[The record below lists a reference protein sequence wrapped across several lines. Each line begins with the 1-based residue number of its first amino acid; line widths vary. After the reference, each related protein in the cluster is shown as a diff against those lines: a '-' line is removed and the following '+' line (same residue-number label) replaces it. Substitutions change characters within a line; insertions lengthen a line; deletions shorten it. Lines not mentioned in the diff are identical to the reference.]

1 MNSNSFIK
9 KLEEIK
15 EQNESSIQD
24 YFNNLAKYLFSQLV
38 ICAGGDKYTFI
49 EIEFYYHDD
58 KIFNAP
64 IYNCTYPRTCE
75 VGKFFW
81 HNSGVD
87 ICFDS
92 KESGESEGFFG
103 GILIRSLMKNGKEI
117 VAGPMRCANEL
128 KNSCNDEITISYK
141 SEEIIKLYCTT
152 RYGID
157 DDKNQPENNFKR
169 FCYFIMPQT
178 WNRTKENVWIM
189 DTINKTYKK
198 GKKNDHYGA
207 RPDKRMI
214 PKLVM

>member
-58 KIFNAP
+58 KNFNAP

-75 VGKFFW
+75 VGKLFW

-92 KESGESEGFFG
+92 EESGESEGFFG

-169 FCYFIMPQT
+169 FCYFIMPLT
-178 WNRTKENVWIM
+178 WNRIKENVWIM
-189 DTINKTYKK
+189 DTKNKTYKK
-198 GKKNDHYGA
+198 GKKNDYYGA